1 MEAIQKNDKRQIFG
15 WMTYDWANSAFYT
28 TIISVLISPF
38 LISLASEAVGEDGV
52 VLDLYLYKVTAKGL
66 PSFCLAL
73 SVLLIVLLLPILG
86 AIADYTHLKKRMMAF
101 FSYLGVLTSSLL
113 FFITESYIATAVILV
128 VANMAF
134 AAANV
139 FYNAFLIDITTEDRR
154 DRVSSYGYAS
164 GYVGGV
170 VMLLMNLLLINNAEA
185 LGISTGFAVRISF
198 LAAALWWGLFAL
210 ITFYLLRSPAAA
222 NPIPEG
228 KNLVTV
234 GFSEV
239 WQTLKELK
247 RLRFTALFLVA
258 YLF

>member
-1 MEAIQKNDKRQIFG
+1 
-15 WMTYDWANSAFYT
+15 
-28 TIISVLISPF
+28 
-38 LISLASEAVGEDGV
+38 
-52 VLDLYLYKVTAKGL
+52 
-66 PSFCLAL
+66 
-73 SVLLIVLLLPILG
+73 
-86 AIADYTHLKKRMMAF
+86 
-101 FSYLGVLTSSLL
+101 LL

-198 LAAALWWGLFAL
+198 LAAALWWGLFA
-210 ITFYLLRSPAAA
+210 
-222 NPIPEG
+222 
-228 KNLVTV
+228 
-234 GFSEV
+234 
-239 WQTLKELK
+239 
-247 RLRFTALFLVA
+247 
-258 YLF
+258 